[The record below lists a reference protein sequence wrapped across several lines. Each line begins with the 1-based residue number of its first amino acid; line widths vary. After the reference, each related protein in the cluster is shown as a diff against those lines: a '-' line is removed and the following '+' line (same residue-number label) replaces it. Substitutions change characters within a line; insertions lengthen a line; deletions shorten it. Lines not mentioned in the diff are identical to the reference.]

1 MPKTAASGVSSPQYY
16 KQNRL
21 QQLRGFC
28 YAAQAGSV
36 SKAAERLF
44 LSQPSVSLQIQALE
58 REFKTTLFERRGPK
72 ISLTPDGKTLYE
84 LALPL
89 VEEID
94 ALDETFAAR
103 RGGIERG
110 RLDIAAGESTT
121 LYLLPR
127 FVKQFAESYPGIEL
141 KLHNVT
147 GRDGL
152 AMVRADEVDFAVGS
166 MLEVREDIEY
176 QPMFTYDPMLIVATD
191 HPLAKRKKV
200 TLKDVSPYP
209 LILPPSHL
217 TTWGVVDYAFGKHKL
232 KYRVK
237 MEAGGWE
244 VIKKYVS
251 LGMGISIV
259 TSICLSGDENLVALP
274 LARYFPKRTY
284 GLVIRKGKFLS
295 PAAQRFVDLMHEATK
310 GKRPVGIAPGSNQL
324 FGFYGP
330 IDGRADGGRHGRSA
344 QRSRG

>member
-1 MPKTAASGVSSPQYY
+1 MPRSAMAGVSSPQYY

-36 SKAAERLF
+36 SKAAERLY

-58 REFKTTLFERRGPK
+58 REFKTKLFERRGPK

-94 ALDETFAAR
+94 TLDETFAAR

-127 FVKQFAESYPGIEL
+127 FVKQFAEMHPGIEL

-152 AMVRADEVDFAVGS
+152 AMIRSDEADFAVGS
-166 MLEVREDIEY
+166 MLEEREDIEY
-176 QPMFTYDPMLIVATD
+176 QPMFTYDPMLIVSPD
-191 HPLAKRKKV
+191 HPLANEKI

-259 TSICLSGDENLVALP
+259 TSICLTGEEHLVALP
-274 LARYFPKRTY
+274 LAHFFP
-284 GLVIRKGKFLS
+284 S
-295 PAAQRFVDLMHEATK
+295 
-310 GKRPVGIAPGSNQL
+310 
-324 FGFYGP
+324 GP
-330 IDGRADGGRHGRSA
+330 MVW
-344 QRSRG
+344 

>member
-1 MPKTAASGVSSPQYY
+1 MARSRQLQYY

-28 YAAQAGSV
+28 QAVQTGSI
-36 SKAAERLF
+36 SKAAEKLF

-58 REFKTTLFERRGPK
+58 RELKTQLFERRGPK
-72 ISLTPDGKTLYE
+72 IMLTPDGKTLYD
-84 LALPL
+84 LAAPL
-89 VEEID
+89 VDQID
-94 ALDETFAAR
+94 SLEDTFGAR
-103 RGGIERG
+103 RGSLETG
-110 RLDIAAGESTT
+110 RIDIAAGESTT

-127 FVKQFAESYPGIEL
+127 FVQEFSKKYPGIEL

-166 MLEVREDIEY
+166 MLETRADIDY
-176 QPMFTYDPMLIVATD
+176 LPMFSYDVVLIVGLD
-191 HPLAKRKKV
+191 HPLAKRKRV
-200 TLKDVSPYP
+200 TLKDVAPYP

-217 TTWGVVDYAFGKHKL
+217 TTWRVVDYAFGKVGL
-232 KYRVK
+232 KYQVK

-259 TSICLSGDENLVALP
+259 TSICLTGDEKLASLP
-274 LARYFPKRTY
+274 LSRYFSSRSY

-295 PAAQRFVDLMHEATK
+295 PAAQRFADMMREATK
-310 GKRPVGIAPGSNQL
+310 GKRPAKIAAASGQL

-330 IDGRADGGRHGRSA
+330 IEGRDRKGPGPATGR
-344 QRSRG
+344 RG

>member
-1 MPKTAASGVSSPQYY
+1 MPNAIPSQYY

-28 YAAQAGSV
+28 YSAQAGSI

-58 REFKTTLFERRGPK
+58 RELKTTLFERRGPK
-72 ISLTPDGKTLYE
+72 INLTPDGKTLYE
-84 LALPL
+84 LAAPL

-94 ALDETFAAR
+94 ALDNTFAAR
-103 RGGIERG
+103 RGGIETG
-110 RLDIAAGESTT
+110 RLDIVAGESTM

-127 FVKQFAESYPGIEL
+127 FVKQFADAYPGIEL

-152 AMVRADEVDFAVGS
+152 AMVRADEADFAVGS
-166 MLEVREDIEY
+166 MIEVREDIEY
-176 QPMFTYDPMLIVATD
+176 QPMFTYDPMLIVSTH
-191 HPLAKRKKV
+191 HPLAKRKRV
-200 TLKDVSPYP
+200 TLKDVAPYP

-217 TTWGVVDYAFGKHKL
+217 TTWGVVDYAFGKHNL
-232 KYRVK
+232 KYEVK

-251 LGMGISIV
+251 LGLGISIV
-259 TSICLSGDENLVALP
+259 TNICLTGEEELVAIP
-274 LARYFPKRTY
+274 LSRYFPKRTY

-295 PAAQRFVDLMHEATK
+295 PAAQRFVDMMRKAVK
-310 GKRPVGIAPGSNQL
+310 GKRPAPLAPGSNQL

-330 IDGRADGGRHGRSA
+330 IDGRADGGPHGRPA
-344 QRSRG
+344 GRRR

>member
-1 MPKTAASGVSSPQYY
+1 MAAKRPLPYY

-28 YAAQAGSV
+28 HAAQAGSI
-36 SKAAERLF
+36 SKAAEKLF

-58 REFKTTLFERRGPK
+58 RELKTQLFERRGPK
-72 ISLTPDGKTLYE
+72 IMLTPDGKTLYD
-84 LALPL
+84 LAAPL
-89 VEEID
+89 ID
-94 ALDETFAAR
+94 QIDSLDDTFAAR
-103 RGGIERG
+103 RGGLETG
-110 RLDIAAGESTT
+110 RIDIAAGESTT
-121 LYLLPR
+121 LYLLPK
-127 FVKQFAESYPGIEL
+127 FVQQFSEQYPGVDL

-152 AMVRADEVDFAVGS
+152 AMIRADEADFAVGS
-166 MLEVREDIEY
+166 MLEMRDDIDY
-176 QPMFTYDPMLIVATD
+176 QPMFSYDVVLIMSLD
-191 HPLAKRKKV
+191 HPLAKRKRV
-200 TLKDVSPYP
+200 TLKDVAPYP

-217 TTWGVVDYAFGKHKL
+217 TTWRVVDYAFGKEGL
-232 KYRVK
+232 KYQVK

-259 TSICLSGDENLVALP
+259 TSICLTGEEKLAVRP
-274 LARYFPKRTY
+274 LSRYFSGRTY

-295 PAAQRFVDLMHEATK
+295 PAAQRFVDMMREATK
-310 GKRPVGIAPGSNQL
+310 GKRPKTTAAGSGQL

-330 IDGRADGGRHGRSA
+330 MEGRGK
-344 QRSRG
+344 

>member
-1 MPKTAASGVSSPQYY
+1 MALASNPQYY

-36 SKAAERLF
+36 SKAAERMF

-58 REFKTTLFERRGPK
+58 RELKCTLFERRGPK
-72 ISLTPDGKTLYE
+72 ITLTPDGKTLYE
-84 LALPL
+84 LAAPL

-94 ALDETFAAR
+94 TLHETFAAR
-103 RGGIERG
+103 RGGVETG

-127 FVKQFAESYPGIEL
+127 FVKEFVSIYSGIEL

-152 AMVRADEVDFAVGS
+152 SMLRADEVDFAVGS
-166 MLEVREDIEY
+166 MIETREDIDY
-176 QPMFTYDPMLIVATD
+176 QPMFSYEPILIAALD
-191 HPLAKRKKV
+191 HPLAKKKRV
-200 TLKDVSPYP
+200 TIKDIAQHP
-209 LILPPSHL
+209 LILPPRHL
-217 TTWGVVDYAFGKHKL
+217 TTWRVMDYAFQQHNL
-232 KYRVK
+232 DYHVK

-244 VIKKYVS
+244 VIKKYVE

-259 TSICLSGDENLVALP
+259 TSICLTGNEKLVTIP
-274 LARYFPKRTY
+274 VTRYFPRRTY
-284 GLVIRKGKFLS
+284 GLVMRKGKFLS
-295 PAAQRFVDLMHEATK
+295 PQADRFVAIMREATK
-310 GKRPVGIAPGSNQL
+310 KKIKHYGKAGISPEEE
-324 FGFYGP
+324 
-330 IDGRADGGRHGRSA
+330 
-344 QRSRG
+344 

>member
-1 MPKTAASGVSSPQYY
+1 MSLVSNPQYY

-21 QQLRGFC
+21 SQLRGFC
-28 YAAQAGSV
+28 YAAQAGSI

-72 ISLTPDGKTLYE
+72 IVLTPDGRMLYE
-84 LALPL
+84 LASPL
-89 VEEID
+89 VEEMD
-94 ALDETFAAR
+94 TLEQTFAAR
-103 RGGIERG
+103 RGGIETG

-121 LYLLPR
+121 LYLLPE
-127 FVKQFAESYPGIEL
+127 FVKQFIEIYPGIEL

-166 MLEVREDIEY
+166 MLEMREDIEY
-176 QPMFTYDPMLIVATD
+176 QPMFSYDPMLIVPLD
-191 HPLAKRKKV
+191 HPLAKRKRV

-217 TTWGVVDYAFGKHKL
+217 TTWRVVDYAFGQQNL
-232 KYRVK
+232 KYEVK

-251 LGMGISIV
+251 LGMGLSIV
-259 TSICLSGDENLVALP
+259 TSICLTGEERLVAIP
-274 LARYFPKRTY
+274 LTRYFPKRTY

-295 PAAQRFVDLMHEATK
+295 PQAQRFVELMTDATK
-310 GKRPVGIAPGSNQL
+310 SRRAEAKRPARIARIAS
-324 FGFYGP
+324 
-330 IDGRADGGRHGRSA
+330 
-344 QRSRG
+344 

>member
-1 MPKTAASGVSSPQYY
+1 MATPSSSQYY

-28 YAAQAGSV
+28 CAVQAGSI

-58 REFKTTLFERRGPK
+58 REFKTALFERRGPK
-72 ISLTPDGKTLYE
+72 ISLTPDGRTLYE
-84 LALPL
+84 LAAPL

-94 ALDETFAAR
+94 SLENTFAVK
-103 RGGIERG
+103 RGGLETG

-127 FVKQFAESYPGIEL
+127 FVKQFAEAYPGIEL

-166 MLEVREDIEY
+166 MIEVREDIDY
-176 QPMFTYDPMLIVATD
+176 QPMFTYDPMLIVATS

-200 TLKDVSPYP
+200 TLKDVSPFP

-217 TTWGVVDYAFGKHKL
+217 TTWGVVDYAFGKHNL
-232 KYRVK
+232 KYEVK

-251 LGMGISIV
+251 LGLGISIV
-259 TSICLSGDENLVALP
+259 TSICLTGEEDLVAIP
-274 LARYFPKRTY
+274 LSRYFPKRTY
-284 GLVIRKGKFLS
+284 GLVIRKGKYLS
-295 PAAQRFVDLMHEATK
+295 PAAQRFVDLMRKATK
-310 GKRPVGIAPGSNQL
+310 GKRPAALAPGSNQL

-330 IDGRADGGRHGRSA
+330 IDGRADGGPHGRP
-344 QRSRG
+344 SRRARTS

>member
-1 MPKTAASGVSSPQYY
+1 VALSRQSQYY

-28 YAAQAGSV
+28 FAAQAGSV
-36 SKAAERLF
+36 SKAAEKLF

-58 REFKTTLFERRGPK
+58 REFKTQLFERRGPK
-72 ISLTPDGKTLYE
+72 IMLTPDGRTLLE
-84 LALPL
+84 LAAPL
-89 VEEID
+89 VDQID
-94 ALDETFAAR
+94 SLEDTFSAR
-103 RGGIERG
+103 RGGLETG
-110 RLDIAAGESTT
+110 RIDIAAGESTT

-127 FVKQFAESYPGIEL
+127 FVKQFAQQYPGVEL

-152 AMVRADEVDFAVGS
+152 AMIRADEADFAVGS
-166 MLEVREDIEY
+166 MLETRPDIDY
-176 QPMFTYDPMLIVATD
+176 LPMFSYDVVLIVGRD
-191 HPLAKRKKV
+191 HPLAKRKRV
-200 TLKDVSPYP
+200 TLKDVAPHP

-217 TTWGVVDYAFGKHKL
+217 TTWRVVDDAFSKVGL
-232 KYRVK
+232 KYQVK

-244 VIKKYVS
+244 VIKKYVA

-259 TSICLSGDENLVALP
+259 TSICLTGEEKLAVMP
-274 LARYFPKRTY
+274 LSRYFPARTY

-295 PAAQRFVDLMHEATK
+295 PAAQRFADLMREATK
-310 GKRPVGIAPGSNQL
+310 GKRPKTTGAAAGQL

-330 IDGRADGGRHGRSA
+330 IEGRG
-344 QRSRG
+344 Q

>member
-1 MPKTAASGVSSPQYY
+1 MSLASSAQYY
-16 KQNRL
+16 KHNRL

-28 YAAQAGSV
+28 YAAQTLSV
-36 SKAAERLF
+36 SKAAERMF

-58 REFKTTLFERRGPK
+58 REFKTKLFERRGPR

-84 LALPL
+84 IGAPL
-89 VEEID
+89 VEAID
-94 ALDETFAAR
+94 SLDDAFAAR
-103 RGGIERG
+103 RGGVETG

-121 LYLLPR
+121 LYLLPQ
-127 FVKQFAESYPGIEL
+127 FVQRFAEKHPGIEL

-152 AMVRADEVDFAVGS
+152 AMVRSDEVDFAVGS
-166 MLEVREDIEY
+166 MLELREDIEY
-176 QPMFTYDPMLIVATD
+176 QPMFTYDPMLIVGLN
-191 HPLAKRKKV
+191 HPLAKRKRV
-200 TLKDVSPYP
+200 TLSDVAPYP

-217 TTWGVVDYAFGKHKL
+217 TTWRVVDYAFSQHNLNYK
-232 KYRVK
+232 VK

-244 VIKKYVS
+244 VIKKYVA

-259 TSICLSGDENLVALP
+259 TSICLTGEEHLVSLP

-295 PAAQRFVDLMHEATK
+295 PAAQRFVELMQEATK
-310 GKRPVGIAPGSNQL
+310 GKKSFVEKNPQK
-324 FGFYGP
+324 F
-330 IDGRADGGRHGRSA
+330 RAQMPDELTRGRSK
-344 QRSRG
+344 

>member
-1 MPKTAASGVSSPQYY
+1 MAPHRTVQYY

-28 YAAQAGSV
+28 SAAQAGSI

-58 REFKTTLFERRGPK
+58 RELSVVLFERRGPK

-84 LALPL
+84 LAAPL
-89 VEEID
+89 VDQID
-94 ALDETFAAR
+94 TLDATFAAR
-103 RGGIERG
+103 RGGVETG

-127 FVKQFAESYPGIEL
+127 FVKEFSEQHPGIEL

-152 AMVRADEVDFAVGS
+152 AMVRADEADFAVGS
-166 MLEVREDIEY
+166 MLETREDIEY
-176 QPMFTYDPMLIVATD
+176 QPMFTYDPMLIVGRN
-191 HPLAKRKKV
+191 HPLAKRRRV
-200 TLKDVSPYP
+200 TLKDVAPFP

-217 TTWGVVDYAFGKHKL
+217 TTWRVVDYAFARHKL
-232 KYRVK
+232 EYKVK

-244 VIKKYVS
+244 VIKKYVA

-259 TSICLSGDENLVALP
+259 TSICLSGEEKDLVALP
-274 LARYFPKRTY
+274 LSRYFPRRTY

-295 PAAQRFVDLMHEATK
+295 PAAQRFVNLMRDSMK
-310 GKRPVGIAPGSNQL
+310 GKKPPAASSGGNQL

-330 IDGRADGGRHGRSA
+330 IDGRADGGPHGRSG
-344 QRSRG
+344 RGR